1 MRLVARQAEQV
12 GEGRTGRW
20 GIGST
25 KAAAAAGSAIAHS
38 HRSCWQ
44 SMTIP
49 ASSRSKYATG
59 TTSRGADCKP
69 PVHAAVRAICWIS
82 PGICR
87 HPKPSRMRA
96 RLPAPSPEGL
106 PMEPSA
112 EAPASPTAGPSPA
125 PRWYGRPPGRWRAW
139 STMPTES
146 LRFDSLGDFELT
158 PELDADLGAL
168 ASRAKSDPAARNALM
183 PRSTL
188 RSPVSSG
195 APATAAV
202 SSSAI
207 TMIWHRRPSSSSV
220 TLSGAGRAMRA
231 FSATF

>member
-25 KAAAAAGSAIAHS
+25 KAAAATGSAIAHS

-146 LRFDSLGDFELT
+146 GCTKREVGLRGLRLAIEDMGAQGDDGIGLR
-158 PELDADLGAL
+158 PP
-168 ASRAKSDPAARNALM
+168 PAHPPL
-183 PRSTL
+183 PTI
-188 RSPVSSG
+188 SP
-195 APATAAV
+195 
-202 SSSAI
+202 
-207 TMIWHRRPSSSSV
+207 
-220 TLSGAGRAMRA
+220 
-231 FSATF
+231 